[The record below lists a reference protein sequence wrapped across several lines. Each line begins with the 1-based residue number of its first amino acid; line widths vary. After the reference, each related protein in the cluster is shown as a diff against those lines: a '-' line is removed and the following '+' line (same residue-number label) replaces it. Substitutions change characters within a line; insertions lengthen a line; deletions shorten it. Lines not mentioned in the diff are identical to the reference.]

1 MKLLDKFIIKK
12 LLITFL
18 VTISLFTLIIII
30 FDVAEKLDDFME
42 NSAPVLK
49 ILGVY
54 YANFVPTIINTFSPI
69 FIFISTLYFTSRLAS
84 RSEFISF
91 LAGGMSF
98 RRILRPYM
106 IAGAIIAL
114 FSYLLNAWIIP
125 AGDKNRVRFQDQYL
139 TDYWSKAR
147 GIIFRQIRP
156 DVILY
161 LEYFNN
167 NDSTGVGVYLQQ
179 YEGIDL
185 RSTIF
190 ARFIAWN
197 KDKQMWKLDNVTQ
210 RIIKDNGDHEIRNF
224 PSMDTALAFNP
235 SRFFFRNEDVQSFN
249 QNELNSFIDNEKE
262 RGSPIIN
269 FLETEKHRRW
279 ASPFSTFILMIIG
292 VSVGGRK
299 SRGGVGWSLAIGIF
313 VIIFFL
319 FFSKYFISMGQ
330 TGVMEPWLSA
340 WALNFLFAPVAWIFY
355 KFAQK

>member
-42 NSAPVLK
+42 NDAPVK
-49 ILGVY
+49 SILGIY
-54 YANFVPTIINTFSPI
+54 YANFIPTIINTFSPI
-69 FIFISTLYFTSRLAS
+69 FIFISTIYFTSRLAS

-91 LAGGMSF
+91 LAGGMSLK
-98 RRILRPYM
+98 RILKPYM
-106 IAGAIIAL
+106 IAGAIVAL

-125 AGDKNRVRFQDQYL
+125 AGDKKRVQFQDQYL

-147 GIIFRQIRP
+147 GLIFSQIRP
-156 DVILY
+156 DVVLY
-161 LEYFNN
+161 MEYFNN
-167 NDSTGVGVYLQQ
+167 NDSTGVGMYTQQ
-179 YEGIDL
+179 YKGSEL
-185 RSTIF
+185 TSTLF
-190 ARFIAWN
+190 GRFISFN
-197 KDKQMWKLDNVTQ
+197 RDKQVWRLENGTQ
-210 RIIKDNGDHEIRNF
+210 RIFKPNGDHRVNNF
-224 PSMDTALAFNP
+224 STLDTNIIFNP
-235 SRFFFRNEDVQSFN
+235 NRFFFRNEDVQSFN
-249 QNELNSFIDNEKE
+249 QKELDHFITNEKK

-292 VSVGGRK
+292 VSVAGRK
-299 SRGGVGWSLAIGIF
+299 SRGGVGWSMAVGIF

-330 TGVMEPWLSA
+330 TGVMEPWLAA
-340 WALNFLFAPVAWIFY
+340 WSLNFLFTPVAWLFY
-355 KFAQK
+355 RFAQK